1 MSHKVVCVSECLL
14 FLYQVDVTSLPFA
27 LGMVNPL
34 RTVKAT
40 GSSSF
45 RHDFPAN
52 NARKLMEAFKAAGT
66 LVLVIFKKSGTFGF
80 GIFRGYVK

>member
-1 MSHKVVCVSECLL
+1 MLNPYSSVSECSSALILSHKVVCVSECLL
-14 FLYQVDVTSLPFA
+14 FLYQVDVMSLPFA

-66 LVLVIFKKSGTFGF
+66 LVLVIF
-80 GIFRGYVK
+80 